1 MSSSPPVGSRAGWG
15 RSRNGEGAPA
25 LHSDP
30 LAEAEASPGSD
41 EVRAGRESRGLK
53 QTGLKQTGLKQ
64 TGLKQSSGTQTGT
77 RPARDNPS
85 VESRAG
91 ESEAESAARAIALAQ
106 LTTSARS
113 RAQLAEAMAKK
124 DIPPEVAERILDRF
138 VEVGLIDDAEYAAML
153 VRTRHAERGLAR
165 RALAQELSRKGIDQ
179 ETAELALAQVTPE
192 DEHSAA
198 LDLVRRRAGATRG
211 KPIELRTRRLVSMLA
226 RKGHSMSSA
235 YRIVAEV
242 LAQEQASDD
251 IDHAGYDHV
260 GLDHAGLDHAG
271 HDHDLYAG
279 ADDWSL

>member
-41 EVRAGRESRGLK
+41 EVRAGRESTFHQ
-53 QTGLKQTGLKQ
+53 QTGLKQTGLRQ
-64 TGLKQSSGTQTGT
+64 TGGTQTGT
-77 RPARDNPS
+77 RPARDARS
-85 VESRAG
+85 VDPLAD
-91 ESEAESAARAIALAQ
+91 ESEAESAARAIALTQ
-106 LTTSARS
+106 LTSSARS